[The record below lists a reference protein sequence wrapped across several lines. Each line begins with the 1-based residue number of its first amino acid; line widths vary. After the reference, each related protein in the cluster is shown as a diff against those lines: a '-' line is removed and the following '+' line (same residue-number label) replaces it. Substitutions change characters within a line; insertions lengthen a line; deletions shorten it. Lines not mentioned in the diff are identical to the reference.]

1 LPGERGVPGVETGVV
16 MKAYKRR
23 NLMEHFFRV
32 ERHFSVGVSGLRP
45 IYMAVQLVR
54 SIATERENYSKT
66 TQLFM

>member
-45 IYMAVQLVR
+45 ILFKYMAVELVR
-54 SIATERENYSKT
+54 SIMATERENYS
-66 TQLFM
+66 